1 MSPLCFDSDRSCC
14 CSLFQKRQWNQC
26 MQAIKRNA
34 PDYCLT
40 QGCYGPMC
48 SAWWWWLLHQSAL
61 WVFIS
66 WADSGLAPLHC
77 LWLSMSYISDIP
89 SFYQSPLCLLDS
101 PPVPVLGNHHKSDC
115 ISPSGREPRHS
126 PLSVIYC
133 ALQFLIS
140 PSVTIVQWASLNSD
154 NNNKVHGGP

>member
-1 MSPLCFDSDRSCC
+1 MSPLCFGSDRSCC

-77 LWLSMSYISDIP
+77 LWLSMSYFWHSQFLSKP
-89 SFYQSPLCLLDS
+89 FVSAGL

-115 ISPSGREPRHS
+115 ISPSGREPHHS